1 MKGELGGLK
10 AECVILNKGSYN
22 TSIMHYENSKSK
34 KNIPMLRFLFLKS
47 LLQFLVFGI
56 FVLIPS
62 AISAQETK
70 PKIALVLS
78 GGGAKGI
85 AHIPLLQTLDS
96 LNIVPD
102 MIIGTSM
109 GSVVGGL
116 YAMGYSGDSIANL
129 TRSLKWDELLGGK
142 TDLND
147 VSVEEKAEFNKYLI
161 DFDLIKGKPRV
172 NSYLLND
179 QNLRDVLSTLT
190 FPVYNINDFDDLA
203 IPFRSIAADI
213 VNVEQKVFANGSLS
227 SAMRASMSIPGVFEP
242 ILYEN
247 SLLIDGGILNNF
259 PADIAKSM
267 GADIIIGSDV
277 SGYGKPLEKLDNL
290 SAVLSQSVM
299 MANYSIYPKNRE
311 LCDILIDHVPNLS
324 YATADFAKSKEI
336 YEEGKIAPLKNR
348 DQLKQ
353 LAETLRRY
361 KQRSPKLPYLEDKI
375 VFDTVV
381 FRNISTENLPLVK
394 ERANIETKKEYS
406 KKDVIRFVKRT
417 MGTNIF
423 KKITYEPILEND
435 KKGLLLTGF
444 EKPAHQLRASLH
456 FDLYRGVG
464 LIGNYSGRNVL
475 GKASRLLLSL
485 DIAEQPKFLA
495 QYRKNF
501 GSKKDWW
508 WQTEAIGSQLTQKVF
523 IEGNAADDLREKTFV
538 FTNQINKNINSLK
551 SYIGIG
557 LNYKYTDIKPTFS
570 TDINNNILS
579 LNKYFSSSISIDARY
594 VRNTLNKVFYATSGS
609 SFQTTLSRSL
619 QQDVNVSISDPNT
632 PGVKGAT
639 NGFTKLQLNFEK
651 RLFFNENVTGIFNTS
666 AGLILDDTQKNN
678 EVSFFDFGYPELYFL
693 GGNLPIQRAYSFAFQ
708 GLHED
713 ELSVS
718 QFLMVK
724 LGVQYSPINKFYLT
738 PQLNIASVGFYDL
751 KEYTDNVFSPND
763 DWQASEGTS
772 LLISA
777 GATLSYKSI
786 IGPIDFNTT
795 WTNDSNKLRFF
806 LSVGI
811 PFNR

>member
-1 MKGELGGLK
+1 MLK
-10 AECVILNKGSYN
+10 L
-22 TSIMHYENSKSK
+22 
-34 KNIPMLRFLFLKS
+34 LFIRS
-47 LLQFLVFGI
+47 LLQFLVLVF
-56 FVLIPS
+56 FTVMPNV
-62 AISAQETK
+62 ISAQETK

-129 TRSLKWDELLGGK
+129 THSLKWGELLGGK

-147 VSVEEKAEFNKYLI
+147 VSVEEKGEFNKYLI

-179 QNLRDVLSTLT
+179 QNLRDVFATLT
-190 FPVYNINDFDDLA
+190 FPVYNINDFDNLA

-213 VNVEQKVFANGSLS
+213 VNAEQKVLANGSLS

-242 ILYEN
+242 MVYEN
-247 SLLIDGGILNNF
+247 NLLVDGGILNNF
-259 PADIAKSM
+259 PTDIAKSM

-277 SGYGKPLEKLDNL
+277 SGYGKSMEELDNL
-290 SAVLSQSVM
+290 SAVISRSVM
-299 MANYSIYPKNRE
+299 MANYSIYPKNRK

-336 YEEGKIAPLKNR
+336 YEEGKIAALKNI
-348 DQLKQ
+348 DQLTQ
-353 LAETLRRY
+353 LAKTLRPY
-361 KQRSPKLPYLEDKI
+361 KQRSHALPYLEDKI
-375 VFDTVV
+375 VFDTIV
-381 FRNISTENLPLVK
+381 FRNISDANLPLVK
-394 ERANIETKKEYS
+394 ERANIKLNKEYS
-406 KKDVIRFVKRT
+406 KNDVIRFVKRT

-423 KKITYEPILEND
+423 KKIIYEPTLEDD

-475 GKASRLLLSL
+475 GKASRLLLSI

-495 QYRKNF
+495 QYQKNF
-501 GSKKDWW
+501 GNKKDWW
-508 WQTEAIGSQLTQKVF
+508 WKTEAIGSQLTQRVF
-523 IEGNAADDLREKTFV
+523 IDGNVADDLREKSFV
-538 FTNQINKNINSLK
+538 FSNQINKNINSLS
-551 SYIGIG
+551 SYMGIG
-557 LNYKYTDIKPTFS
+557 LNYKYTDIKPTVS
-570 TDINNNILS
+570 PEINDNILS
-579 LNKYFSSSISIDARY
+579 LNKYFSSSISVDARY
-594 VRNTLNKVFYATSGS
+594 VRNTMNEVFYATDGS
-609 SFQTTLSRSL
+609 SFQTTLSRSF
-619 QQDVNVSISDPNT
+619 QQDVNVSFADPTISD
-632 PGVKGAT
+632 VKGAT
-639 NGFTKLQLNFEK
+639 NGFTKLQLNYEK
-651 RLFFNENVTGIFNTS
+651 RLFINENITGILNTS
-666 AGLILDDTQKNN
+666 AGLVLDDTQKNN
-678 EVSFFDFGYPELYFL
+678 QVSFFDFGYPELYFL
-693 GGNLPIQRAYSFAFQ
+693 GGNLPIQRADSFAFQ

-713 ELSVS
+713 ELLVS

-724 LGVQYSPINKFYLT
+724 LGVQYSPINKLYVT
-738 PQLNIASVGFYDL
+738 PQFNIASVGFDDL

-763 DWQASEGTS
+763 DWQASDGTS

-786 IGPIDFNTT
+786 LGPIDFNTT